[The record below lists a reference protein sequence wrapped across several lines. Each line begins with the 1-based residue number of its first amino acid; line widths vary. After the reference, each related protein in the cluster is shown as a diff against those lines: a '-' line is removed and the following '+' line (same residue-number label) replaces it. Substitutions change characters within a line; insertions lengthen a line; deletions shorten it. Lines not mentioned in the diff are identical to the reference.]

1 MELELAGSV
10 LFFRQCVK
18 ITFLFS
24 DGPSLVYVNVFVR
37 SFSSIDDVKMV
48 STLLS
53 VFFENQETT
62 FKAFLLV
69 QNVKYFNLKLN

>member
-1 MELELAGSV
+1 MELELEGSL
-10 LFFRQCVK
+10 LFCGQCVK

-53 VFFENQETT
+53 FFFENQETT